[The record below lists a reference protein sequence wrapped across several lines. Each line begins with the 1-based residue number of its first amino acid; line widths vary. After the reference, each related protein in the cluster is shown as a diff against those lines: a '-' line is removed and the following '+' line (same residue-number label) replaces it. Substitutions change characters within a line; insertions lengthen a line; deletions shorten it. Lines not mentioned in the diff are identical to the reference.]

1 LHEVTLQKIAIA
13 ALSVVL
19 SGTTLSAQTERAPLM
34 TDQVRVVL
42 TPPTEPRQQSIHDMM
57 QARDVAGLVRSM
69 LSPIRLPRQLSVEIK
84 SCDGN
89 EDTYYSEGV
98 VTLCYEYVELL
109 QRHSPVV
116 GTPGGV
122 ARVDAL
128 LGAIMDT
135 LLHEAGHGVFDF
147 LEIPVL
153 GREEDAADFFA
164 AYMALQL
171 RPEDAMR
178 IVEGAAYMFAS
189 EARTALFTPFGV
201 GAYAGEH
208 SLAPQRYFNYLC
220 MAYGSNPNMFS
231 NIAMDGGLPL
241 NRFEPC
247 VNEFALLRRGFEK
260 VIGSQ
265 MDKDLSDKVR
275 AEIRFQWS
283 PLLFSTRR
291 LDAQPLRDWMSR
303 MGSDDGRPFARRP

>member
-1 LHEVTLQKIAIA
+1 
-13 ALSVVL
+13 
-19 SGTTLSAQTERAPLM
+19 
-34 TDQVRVVL
+34 
-42 TPPTEPRQQSIHDMM
+42 M

-69 LSPIRLPRQLSVEIK
+69 LSPIRLPRQLTVEIK

-109 QRHSPVV
+109 QRHSPTV

-147 LEIPVL
+147 LEVPVL

-189 EARTALFTPFGV
+189 EARTALFAPFGV

-275 AEIRFQWS
+275 AEVRFQWS